1 MREGKGDR
9 IGKRRGRST
18 YELGVEFREAWL
30 AGIIEDEDGVDHFG
44 RLSGENGVLG
54 FIAVVVIVGAV
65 GEEVMVERKI
75 GGFLWRGEAKVCDTG
90 CWIIRVLFCSH
101 VCSLFILL
109 VRIEGRF

>member
-1 MREGKGDR
+1 MRW
-9 IGKRRGRST
+9 RRGRARST
-18 YELGVEFREAWL
+18 YELSIEFCEARL

-54 FIAVVVIVGAV
+54 LIAVVVIVGAV

-101 VCSLFILL
+101 VCSLFVLL
-109 VRIEGRF
+109 VRTEGRF